1 MLEIF
6 PCIVINHWISNVY
19 PMVNMTA
26 LVKKLTKY
34 GNSVALIIDRPV
46 LDLLH
51 IPIDASLEISTPDG
65 KKLLITPLEPGKHS
79 KRRRRED

>member
-1 MLEIF
+1 
-6 PCIVINHWISNVY
+6 
-19 PMVNMTA
+19 MVNITG

-46 LDLLH
+46 LELLH

-65 KKLLITPLEPGKHS
+65 KKLLITPLEPESNS
-79 KRRRRED
+79 KGRRREK